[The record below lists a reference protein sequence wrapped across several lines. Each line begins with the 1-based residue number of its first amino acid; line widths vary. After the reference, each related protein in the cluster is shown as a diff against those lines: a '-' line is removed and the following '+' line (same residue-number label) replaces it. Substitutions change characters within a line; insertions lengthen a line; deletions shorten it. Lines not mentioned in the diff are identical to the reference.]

1 MYKFKSRATSDLIM
15 LEPHG
20 RQLLV
25 LIGKHAH
32 LDAPA
37 SPGVLLPEEIPHAL
51 HCLEAAMVQEQ
62 AGVSA
67 SGTEE
72 DAPQDEAQ
80 APRITLQQR
89 AKPFMDMLRRA
100 QQANREIVWGV

>member
-25 LIGKHAH
+25 LIGKLAH
-32 LDAPA
+32 LDDPA

-51 HCLEAAMVQEQ
+51 HCLEAAMAQEQ
-62 AGVSA
+62 ASA
-67 SGTEE
+67 PPPCAQE
-72 DAPQDEAQ
+72 DDLQDEAQ